1 MYAHGLVGW
10 RSLAAL
16 NVRDVIAAARAAA
29 QACGACYTLTIAKIF
44 TFRAGKTYCS
54 SLDQLPYQSPRL
66 MAITLSD
73 VRFRGNSGHCSTPRY
88 PMALSHQ
95 NRLERGKAYSGDS
108 DTLLALALIES
119 FPCPPNSGALPAAEF
134 AARSSQRGAVA
145 PPDAEEI
152 ELRRSHWLDMPRP
165 RPQRYHPSV
174 LTLRTPIG
182 SYAVIGRMGLN
193 VPVGNEET
201 PGDAHTRELLFWG

>member
-108 DTLLALALIES
+108 DTLLAMALIES
-119 FPCPPNSGALPAAEF
+119 FPCLPILALFLLLSLP
-134 AARSSQRGAVA
+134 RAVV
-145 PPDAEEI
+145 
-152 ELRRSHWLDMPRP
+152 
-165 RPQRYHPSV
+165 SV
-174 LTLRTPIG
+174 
-182 SYAVIGRMGLN
+182 
-193 VPVGNEET
+193 
-201 PGDAHTRELLFWG
+201 ELLLHPMLKRSNFGDHIGWICRDPAPSAITLQS